1 MVMEG
6 RGAKWWCVGGSKL
19 EVVSEGVW
27 SGRPS
32 CVSGYLAGSGYR
44 PRRQVLQRSHATLP
58 NLQWNYTYTEQHT
71 RHSAACYLPLA
82 ACTPLLRIL
91 LRFYSFSQNLIYF
104 HFFFPFSLFPFFMII
119 SVLFHHHCFIS
130 PLCPC
135 SMSLRVC
142 IASFKPSLFFYF
154 CFPSFQNVV
163 ISPFIACLF

>member
-104 HFFFPFSLFPFFMII
+104 HFFFSFFFISLLHDHLCSFSSP
-119 SVLFHHHCFIS
+119 LFHLS
-130 PLCPC
+130 TL
-135 SMSLRVC
+135 SLQHVSSRLYRFV
-142 IASFKPSLFFYF
+142 
-154 CFPSFQNVV
+154 
-163 ISPFIACLF
+163 